1 MVEHI
6 TPPQLDAVFHALGDA
21 TRRQMLARLAEQ
33 SEQTVSQL
41 AEPFD
46 MSLAA
51 ASKHIKALES
61 AGLVQRE
68 VRGRNHL
75 CRLRPAPLADAHAWL
90 SSYQRFWA
98 QRLDVLEALLMN
110 DTSTPHTTTT
120 ATKRKG
126 KTQ

>member
-6 TPPQLDAVFHALGDA
+6 TPPQLDAIFHALGDA
-21 TRRQMLARLAEQ
+21 TRRQMLARLAQ
-33 SEQTVSQL
+33 QAEQTVSQL

-68 VRGRNHL
+68 VRGRIHL

-98 QRLDVLEALLMN
+98 QRLDVLETLLMN
-110 DTSTPHTTTT
+110 DTTPPSPTTP
-120 ATKRKG
+120 AKRKG
-126 KTQ
+126 KTP